1 MKKFIIEDLLEVA
14 ESMYFDI
21 TEDNETGYDVVTFA
35 GYYEDTMAV
44 LKHLLMF
51 DDTVPCHI
59 SITDVDICGYKKEYF
74 VTLDSDMNILCWQA
88 YDCENNRYLELYT
101 DCLYVADDCNS
112 SLLKRI
118 NCPKEEMYEVSYDLD
133 DECECNGHC
142 ESCQCSKDDNQ
153 EIVTRVAVDKDG
165 TIRGFEKSWSTHE
178 DGMYYHST
186 YTHYSNNPDML
197 KQMMDNFD
205 IKF

>member
-1 MKKFIIEDLLEVA
+1 MKKFIIEDLSEVA

-21 TEDNETGYDVVTFA
+21 TEDIEKDYNAVTFA
-35 GYYEDTMAV
+35 GYYEDAIIV

-51 DDTVPCHI
+51 DETIPCY
-59 SITDVDICGYKKEYF
+59 VDIKDADWYGYEKEYF
-74 VTLDSDMNILCWQA
+74 VTLDFDMNVWCSPA
-88 YDCENNRYLELYT
+88 YDCKNNCYLALDT
-101 DCLYVADDCNS
+101 DCLYIADDCNS
-112 SLLKRI
+112 SLLKYI

-133 DECECNGHC
+133 EECDGNCECCHC
-142 ESCQCSKDDNQ
+142 SDEDDNQ
-153 EIVTRVAVDKDG
+153 EIVTRVAVDEDG

-186 YTHYSNNPDML
+186 YTHYSNNPDIL